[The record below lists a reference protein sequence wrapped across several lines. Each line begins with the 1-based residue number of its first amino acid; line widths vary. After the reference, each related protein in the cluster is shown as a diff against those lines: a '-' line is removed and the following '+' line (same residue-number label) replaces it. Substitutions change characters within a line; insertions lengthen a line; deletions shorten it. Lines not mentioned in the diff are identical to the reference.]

1 MHKSQPLTSSLGLQG
16 EQLTA
21 AKVDKAELA
30 AEIERLKS
38 EGSSLQSKLLRKDFD
53 MTHTR
58 ALKAILETR
67 VEDLERQIAERNA
80 WVGAREARVKDLERQ
95 IAEQTGWV
103 GTRVCCKVLDLH
115 RSIWFRAKVSM
126 LQKSVVGFGFDAW
139 CEAKR
144 SAALWRWSAE
154 GATELK
160 ECVL

>member
-1 MHKSQPLTSSLGLQG
+1 MHKSHLLTSSRGLQG
-16 EQLTA
+16 ERLTA

-67 VEDLERQIAERNA
+67 VEDLERQIAEQNA
-80 WVGAREARVKDLERQ
+80 WVGARETRVEDLERQ

-103 GTRVCCKVLDLH
+103 GAKVCCTVLDLL
-115 RSIWFRAKVSM
+115 RSMSIWLCAKVSM
-126 LQKSVVGFGFDAW
+126 LQVGG
-139 CEAKR
+139 R
-144 SAALWRWSAE
+144 LR
-154 GATELK
+154 
-160 ECVL
+160 V